1 MIKLSVIIPIYK
13 VENYIIEC
21 LESVCCQ
28 LVEGVEVIVVNDGTP
43 DNAMLMARQYISE
56 KYNHLEK
63 QFVFIDQEN
72 QGLSGARN
80 TGISVAKGEYIAFLD
95 SDDKL
100 SNNYIEEILKVLQLN
115 LDIDIIQ
122 FDALRF
128 NNSGSVSLF
137 LKPLEYLGKYQ
148 LDNNIYKFIFS
159 SASWFAWLR
168 VYKRKLFD
176 IYKFPV
182 GRNYE
187 DAYLI
192 PKIFAISK
200 NIYFLNSQ
208 LIWYRENL
216 QGISN
221 TFSSKN
227 IDDLEWVA
235 TDMLRSFNYD
245 ADYYQYSI
253 LPIFKHLLNI
263 SYNNEEKNYF
273 IQRSNCFK
281 KEFRKSA
288 LSSKN
293 NFNLKNKFFC
303 FFPVIF
309 IFILNLKHRF

>member
-1 MIKLSVIIPIYK
+1 MIKLSVIIPVYK
-13 VENYIIEC
+13 VEKYIIEC

-28 LVEGVEVIVVNDGTP
+28 LVDGVEVILVNDGTP
-43 DNAMLMARQYISE
+43 DNAMLMAHQYISE
-56 KYNHLEK
+56 QYTHLKE

-128 NNSGSVSLF
+128 NNSGLVSLF

>member
-1 MIKLSVIIPIYK
+1 MIKLSVIIPVYK
-13 VENYIIEC
+13 VEKYIIEC

-28 LVEGVEVIVVNDGTP
+28 LVDGVEVILVNDGTP
-43 DNAMLMARQYISE
+43 DNAMLMAHQYIS
-56 KYNHLEK
+56 KQYTHLK
-63 QFVFIDQEN
+63 GQFVFIDQEN